1 LQKSAEVSGGKFTL
15 IDWLRPDGP
24 PRPGN

>member
-1 LQKSAEVSGGKFTL
+1 LQKSADVSGGKFTL

-24 PRPGN
+24 PKPAN